1 MTGVA
6 YIVRC
11 QYCGVA
17 RKSYNDPRRGI
28 SVIEC
33 KRPCGNS
40 HYHWSYIQTIPES
53 EVWPLPNGEESAIPV
68 YVPPTHPPPASPS
81 SSLQG
86 SSSTTHPGDGLP
98 SNKKELQFS
107 SEGRGS
113 MVRSAP
119 TSAVSGAQEVSSPCP
134 GNSHLTPAAE
144 EAKARR
150 PTAAP
155 SMPKPNKSRQQQ
167 RCALQ

>member
-11 QYCGVA
+11 QHCGVA

-40 HYHWSYIQTIPES
+40 HYHWTYIQTIPAS
-53 EVWPLPNGEESAIPV
+53 EVWPLPNGEGSTIPV
-68 YVPPTHPPPASPS
+68 YVPPTHPPPASLS
-81 SSLQG
+81 SWLQG
-86 SSSTTHPGDGLP
+86 SSSTTHPGNGVP

-107 SEGRGS
+107 NEGRGS
-113 MVRSAP
+113 MARP
-119 TSAVSGAQEVSSPCP
+119 TRTSVVSGARKVSSPCP
-134 GNSHLTPAAE
+134 GNPHLTAAAE
-144 EAKARR
+144 GAKARR
-150 PTAAP
+150 PTATS
-155 SMPKPNKSRQQQ
+155 SMPKSNKSRQQQ
-167 RCALQ
+167 RCTLQ